1 MIALPVDAI
10 REAIRDGDWEAAHA
24 LIATHETQLREA
36 FADGSAAEKNCR
48 EAWMDL
54 LAAQRGLIDELR
66 AARDDAARALERMGR
81 DRRAVSA
88 YLQDGG

>member
-10 REAIRDGDWEAAHA
+10 RDAIRDGDFDAAHA
-24 LIATHETQLREA
+24 LIEAHEARLRDALE
-36 FADGSAAEKNCR
+36 GGTAAEKGCR

-54 LAAQRGLIDELR
+54 LAAQRGLIEELR
-66 AARDDAARALERMGR
+66 TARDDAARALERMGR

-88 YLQDGG
+88 YLQDAG